1 MLMTKEYIQIIN
13 KDLWQVESKEI
24 VKSVNVIVN
33 DVEKAMN
40 KTEQMIMF
48 LKVIRCTVF
57 LSYYLEFL
65 FLFDCMFNVIPH
77 LQCSLLYT
85 DS

>member
-33 DVEKAMN
+33 DVEIAMN
-40 KTEQMIMF
+40 KTE
-48 LKVIRCTVF
+48 
-57 LSYYLEFL
+57 
-65 FLFDCMFNVIPH
+65 
-77 LQCSLLYT
+77 
-85 DS
+85 

>member
-48 LKVIRCTVF
+48 LKERRI
-57 LSYYLEFL
+57 SSDMYEE
-65 FLFDCMFNVIPH
+65 D
-77 LQCSLLYT
+77 
-85 DS
+85 

>member
-48 LKVIRCTVF
+48 LKERRI
-57 LSYYLEFL
+57 
-65 FLFDCMFNVIPH
+65 
-77 LQCSLLYT
+77 SLDMYEE
-85 DS
+85 D